1 MAGDEFEE
9 TAIDELGES
18 AVAQNNDYSADN
30 DKTDGDAGGADDDY
44 SVNPPREL
52 TPEEKLSNAMQMP
65 CPITRYNGKTL
76 GEVLQLD
83 PKAIQWCAT
92 KFTGGDEI
100 KAAANLICEYALQAT
115 A

>member
-9 TAIDELGES
+9 TATDELSERTVPQS
-18 AVAQNNDYSADN
+18 TDDSADN
-30 DKTDGDAGGADDDY
+30 KIKDGDGTAEEEYIVD
-44 SVNPPREL
+44 PPREL
-52 TPEEKLSNAMQMP
+52 TPEEKFHNATQVP
-65 CPITRYNGKTL
+65 CPITKYNGKTL

-92 KFTGGDEI
+92 KFTGGEEI
-100 KAAANLICEYALQAT
+100 KAAAQLICEYALQAT

>member
-1 MAGDEFEE
+1 MAGDEFED
-9 TAIDELGES
+9 TATDELGNRTVVKDES
-18 AVAQNNDYSADN
+18 VPADN
-30 DKTDGDAGGADDDY
+30 TSDINQSDEDY
-44 SVNPPREL
+44 TVGPLPEL
-52 TPEEKLSNAMQMP
+52 TPEEKLQKALQVS

-100 KAAANLICEYALQAT
+100 KEATQLICEYALQAT